1 MSDLTTNAKSQAL
14 ENGPTS
20 AVQNKL
26 AGEAAVETPVAAAAH
41 AGFRP
46 TPTMWFYLA
55 AVVVMYASGVLF
67 AWLNGLSLRSLF
79 AYGLLQP
86 PGLTGQEAR
95 LTEIETPLSWNI
107 PQVLWFIYIKG
118 AAVLV
123 ELFQYWVIGM
133 LIAAA
138 LIVFVSWEKVKAKM
152 GYGGFK
158 ANLMAATAGAVI
170 PICSCGIVPVL
181 AGMVQAGIPLG
192 PTMAF
197 LIAAPMLN
205 VPTVFMTAGI
215 LGWPMAIGRIV
226 ATFGIALTVGEV
238 LARWQHKH
246 RNPRKFLKIHIPP
259 RLSPQ
264 LQQFAFRFGLLA
276 AKHPDGV
283 HPDALGPGSEA
294 KLAILE
300 ESGLAEQTPEGLW
313 RLVDTGDESTSVKE
327 VAGCM
332 VLPTGQAVNMRLGQK
347 FAEMFRMGLRLFIQ
361 LNGYLLLAVL
371 IAGAIKVL
379 LPTSLI
385 TQWVGGTALNSVLI
399 ASVVAVLAYVCTYVE
414 VPTAVALMSKG
425 MGPGATLA
433 YLLGGPGLSLPSIAM
448 LSGVFRARVLALYV
462 GVSFL
467 GCVIAGT
474 LYNWVMQAFQ

>member
-1 MSDLTTNAKSQAL
+1 
-14 ENGPTS
+14 
-20 AVQNKL
+20 
-26 AGEAAVETPVAAAAH
+26 
-41 AGFRP
+41 
-46 TPTMWFYLA
+46 MWFYLA
-55 AVVVMYASGVLF
+55 AVIVMYTSGVLY

-79 AYGLLQP
+79 LFGLLQP
-86 PGLTGQEAR
+86 PGLAGQEAR

-107 PQVLWFIYIKG
+107 PQVLWFVYIKG

-152 GYGGFK
+152 GYGGLK
-158 ANLMAATAGAVI
+158 ANTMAATAGAVI

-238 LARWQHKH
+238 MSRWQRKH
-246 RNPRKFLKIHIPP
+246 RNPRKFLKIHIAP

-264 LQQFAFRFGLLA
+264 LQQFAFRFGMLA
-276 AKHPDGV
+276 TRHPDGV
-283 HPDALGPGSEA
+283 RADALGPGSEA
-294 KLAILE
+294 KLALLE

-313 RLVDTGDESTSVKE
+313 RLVDSGSDNGQVKD
-327 VAGCM
+327 VAGCI
-332 VLPTGQAVNMRLGQK
+332 VLPTGQAANLSLGQK
-347 FAEMFRMGLRLFIQ
+347 FTEMFRMGLRLFIQ
-361 LNGYLLLAVL
+361 LNGYLVLAVL

-399 ASVVAVLAYVCTYVE
+399 ASFVAVLAYVCTYVE
-414 VPTAVALMSKG
+414 VPTALALMSKG

-448 LSGVFRARVLALYV
+448 LSGVFRARVLVLYV
-462 GVSFL
+462 GVSFI

-474 LYNWVMQAFQ
+474 LYNWVMLAFK